1 MGPVT
6 QCFVVRGVYWSDAG
20 TITLARE
27 QLDITTIHQ
36 ELPVAPALTTLDNV
50 WISA

>member
-1 MGPVT
+1 VVLLLEASIGP
-6 QCFVVRGVYWSDAG
+6 DAG